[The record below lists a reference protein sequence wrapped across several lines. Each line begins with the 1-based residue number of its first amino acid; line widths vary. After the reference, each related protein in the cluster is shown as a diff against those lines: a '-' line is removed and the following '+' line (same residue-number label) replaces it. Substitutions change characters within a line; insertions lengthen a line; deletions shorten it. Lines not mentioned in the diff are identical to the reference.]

1 MHVMPNRAL
10 DRVLDANYLAGLDSW
25 PIDEVRIRRGEAQ
38 VLEDAASFLR
48 RLLQG
53 RLDIIGSEIAAR
65 AAGVQADLIGIVEQ
79 LPQILSD
86 HGSPYVGGRLMSDD
100 VGEAQVN
107 WALAKADEAFGEA
120 DIGDVPELPEAELM
134 AIADRLADLENHVS
148 AERRTLHDV
157 IDRLQAELV
166 RRYRSGEASVESL
179 LRS

>member
-1 MHVMPNRAL
+1 MANRAL
-10 DRVLDANYLAGLDSW
+10 DRVLDPNYLTGLDSW
-25 PIDEVRIRRGEAQ
+25 TIEEVRARRSEAQ
-38 VLEDAASFLR
+38 ILEDAASFLR

-53 RLDIIGSEIAAR
+53 RLDIIGSELAAR

-79 LPQILSD
+79 LPRILSD
-86 HGSPYVGGRLMSDD
+86 GGQAYVGGRLMTGDL
-100 VGEAQVN
+100 GEAQAN

-120 DIGDVPELPEAELM
+120 DIADVPELPQAELVQIHDHM
-134 AIADRLADLENHVS
+134 HEMEQAIS

-179 LRS
+179 LHR